1 MKIMDLGLP
10 AGVIAAAIQRDG
22 KIIAPR
28 GNTVLE
34 SGDTMVLA
42 AESFGADVHI
52 DLKEVVLKKQNPW
65 NGLRI
70 RDLDI
75 SRQTLIV
82 MIKRGGRAMI
92 PNGDFV
98 LLEGDKVIMYT
109 QMHMSHAH
117 KIEI

>member
-1 MKIMDLGLP
+1 M
-10 AGVIAAAIQRDG
+10 
-22 KIIAPR
+22 
-28 GNTVLE
+28 
-34 SGDTMVLA
+34 
-42 AESFGADVHI
+42 
-52 DLKEVVLKKQNPW
+52 LKKHNPW

-82 MIKRGGRAMI
+82 MIKRNGRAMI

-109 QMHMSHAH
+109 QMHMSHAQ

>member
-1 MKIMDLGLP
+1 MDLGLP
-10 AGVIAAAIQRDG
+10 SGVIVAAIQRDG
-22 KIIAPR
+22 RIIAPR

-34 SGDTMVLA
+34 DGDTMVLA
-42 AESFGADVHI
+42 AESFGSDVHI
-52 DLKEVVLKKQNPW
+52 DLKEVVLRKQNPW

-82 MIKRGGRAMI
+82 MIKRNGKAMI

-109 QMHMSHAH
+109 QMYLVHAQ